1 LAHFGALIPERAVP
15 LDQALFDRL
24 AAVVGPS
31 ACIADV
37 SAMAPYLHEERGLY
51 HGKAA
56 LVVRPSSTAEVAEV
70 VKACAA
76 AGMPIVPQGG
86 NTGLCG
92 GASPHEDASEVIL
105 SLGRMN
111 KIRAFDPVNFTMTVE
126 AGCILADIQARAAA
140 QNCLFPL
147 SLAAEG
153 SCQIGGNLATNA
165 GGINV
170 LRYGNTRE
178 LALGLE
184 VVLPDGRIW
193 NGLRALGKDNTG
205 YALRQLF
212 IGAEGTLGIITAAVL
227 KLFPRPAETATA
239 LCALTGVDAVSVLLN
254 RARALS
260 GDAVTAF
267 ELIPRIGLE
276 MCAKHIAGCS
286 DPFDAAHPWY
296 VLIEFST
303 SRPDADIRATFERL
317 LETAFE
323 EGVIA
328 DAVVAESL
336 EQAKGLWRLRESL
349 PEAQKHEGGSI
360 KHDVSVPVSLIPTF
374 ITQGMAAIARH
385 FAGARPV
392 PFGHVGDG
400 NVHFNVS
407 QPVGADTAAYLKQW
421 DDMNRLIHDIV
432 VGMGG
437 SISAEHG
444 IGRLKV
450 DEMRHYKDPV
460 ELDLMRR
467 LKQAIDPANLM
478 NPGKVVP

>member
-1 LAHFGALIPERAVP
+1 MP
-15 LDQALFDRL
+15 LDQSLLDRL
-24 AAVVGPS
+24 TEIVGPS
-31 ACIADV
+31 GIIHDLG
-37 SAMAPYLHEERGLY
+37 AMAPYLHEERGLY
-51 HGKAA
+51 TKGKAA
-56 LVVRPSSTAEVAEV
+56 LVVRPATTAELAQIVAT
-70 VKACAA
+70 CAA
-76 AGMPIVPQGG
+76 AKIPVVPQGG

-92 GASPHEDASEVIL
+92 GAAVREDGSEIIV

-111 KIRAFDPVNFTMTVE
+111 KVRAIDPVNFTITVE
-126 AGCILADIQARAAA
+126 AGCILADVQRIAAEK
-140 QNCLFPL
+140 NCLFPL
-147 SLAAEG
+147 SLGAEG

-170 LRYGNTRE
+170 LRYGNARD
-178 LALGLE
+178 LVLGLE

-212 IGAEGTLGIITAAVL
+212 VGAEGTLGIIAAAVL

-239 LCALTGVDAVSVLLN
+239 FCAVSNLDDATKLLN

-276 MCAKHIAGCS
+276 MCMRHVAGVS
-286 DPFDAAHPWY
+286 DPLQAPSPWY

-303 SRPDADIRATFERL
+303 SRPDASVRASFEAL
-317 LETAFE
+317 LETAFGE
-323 EGVIA
+323 EIIT
-328 DAVVAESL
+328 DAVIAESL
-336 EQAKGLWRLRESL
+336 EQRNNLWRIRESL

-360 KHDVSVPVSLIPTF
+360 KHDVAVPVSLVPQF
-374 ITQGMAAIARH
+374 IAQGMELIAKH
-385 FAGARPV
+385 FPGARPV
-392 PFGHVGDG
+392 PFGHLGDG
-400 NVHFNVS
+400 NIHFNIS
-407 QPVGADTAAYLKQW
+407 QPTGADKAAYLAQW
-421 DDMNRLIHDIV
+421 GDMNRVVHDLV
-432 VGMGG
+432 VSMNG

-450 DEMRHYKDPV
+450 DEMKHYKDPV

-467 LKQAIDPANLM
+467 LKHAIDPQNLM
-478 NPGKVVP
+478 NPGKVVN

>member
-1 LAHFGALIPERAVP
+1 MP

-24 AAVVGPS
+24 AAIVGP
-31 ACIADV
+31 AGCISDAA
-37 SAMAPYLHEERGLY
+37 AMAPYLHEERGLY

-56 LVVRPSSTAEVAEV
+56 LVIRPATTAQVAAV
-70 VKACAA
+70 VKACADA
-76 AGMPIVPQGG
+76 KLPIVPQGG

-92 GASPHEDASEVIL
+92 GASPHEDASEIIL
-105 SLGRMN
+105 SLARMN
-111 KIRAFDPVNFTMTVE
+111 NIRAVDAMNFTMTVE
-126 AGCILADIQARAAA
+126 AGCILADIQARAAE

-170 LRYGNTRE
+170 LRYGSARE
-178 LALGLE
+178 LTLGLE

-193 NGLRALGKDNTG
+193 NGLRALSKDNTG

-212 IGAEGTLGIITAAVL
+212 VGAEGTLGIITAAVL
-227 KLFPRPAETATA
+227 KLFPRPQEIATA
-239 LCALTGVDAVSVLLN
+239 FCALQDVNSVSLLLN
-254 RARALS
+254 RARAFS

-267 ELIPRIGLE
+267 ELIPRSGLE
-276 MCAKHIAGCS
+276 MCVKHVAGCS
-286 DPFDAAHPWY
+286 DPFTETHPWY

-303 SRPDADIRATFERL
+303 SRPDAAIRESFDRL
-317 LETAFE
+317 LESAFE
-323 EGVIA
+323 DGIIS
-328 DAVVAESL
+328 DAVVASSL
-336 EQAKGLWRLRESL
+336 EQAKSLWRLRETL

-360 KHDVSVPVSLIPTF
+360 KHDVSVPVSLVPDF
-374 ITQGMAAIARH
+374 IAQGMAAIATH
-385 FAGARPV
+385 FPGARCV

-407 QPVGADTAAYLKQW
+407 QPIGADTPAYLARW
-421 DDMNRLIHDIV
+421 SDMNRVIHDLV
-432 VGMGG
+432 VSMGG

-450 DEMRHYKDPV
+450 EEMRHYKDPV

-467 LKQAIDPANLM
+467 LKQVLDPQGLL

>member
-1 LAHFGALIPERAVP
+1 MP

-24 AAVVGPS
+24 AAIVGTN
-31 ACIADV
+31 ACISDAA
-37 SAMAPYLHEERGLY
+37 AMAPYLHEERGLY

-56 LVVRPSSTAEVAEV
+56 LVVRPGSTAEVAKLV
-70 VKACAA
+70 RACVA
-76 AGMPIVPQGG
+76 AGIPIIPQGG

-92 GASPHEDASEVIL
+92 GAAAGEDASEVIL
-105 SLGRMN
+105 NLGRMN
-111 KIRAFDPVNFTMTVE
+111 KVRNFDPTNFTMTVE
-126 AGCILADIQARAAA
+126 AGCILADIQAKAAA
-140 QNCLFPL
+140 EDCLFPL

-170 LRYGNTRE
+170 LRYGNARD
-178 LALGLE
+178 LVLGLE

-212 IGAEGTLGIITAAVL
+212 VGAEGTLGIITAAVL
-227 KLFPRPAETATA
+227 KLYPRPKETATA
-239 LCALTGVDAVSVLLN
+239 LCALTDIEAVTKLLN
-254 RARALS
+254 RARAIS

-267 ELIPRIGLE
+267 ELLPRIGIE
-276 MCAKHIAGCS
+276 MCVKHIAGCT
-286 DPFDAAHPWY
+286 DPLSEPHPWY
-296 VLIEFST
+296 ALIEFST
-303 SRPDADIRATFERL
+303 SRPDSGLRATFDKL

-323 EGVIA
+323 EGIIA
-328 DAVVAESL
+328 DAVIAESL
-336 EQAKGLWRLRESL
+336 EQAKNLWRLRESL

-360 KHDVSVPVSLIPTF
+360 KHDIAVPVSLVPEF
-374 ITQGMAAIARH
+374 LHRAMALITAN
-385 FAGARPV
+385 FPGARCV

-407 QPVGADTAAYLKQW
+407 QPLGADKAAYLAQW
-421 DDMNRLIHDIV
+421 GEMNRLVHDLV
-432 VGMGG
+432 VSMNG

-450 DEMRHYKDPV
+450 EEMEHYKDPV
-460 ELDLMRR
+460 ELDLIRR
-467 LKQAIDPANLM
+467 IKHTFDPAYLL
-478 NPGKVVP
+478 NPGKVVAVPLKK

>member
-1 LAHFGALIPERAVP
+1 VP
-15 LDQALFDRL
+15 LDQSLLDRL
-24 AAVVGPS
+24 TEIVGPS
-31 ACIADV
+31 AIIHDPG
-37 SAMAPYLHEERGLY
+37 AMAPYLHEERGLY
-51 HGKAA
+51 TKGKAA
-56 LVVRPSSTAEVAEV
+56 LVVRPGTTAELAEV
-70 VKACAA
+70 VATCAA
-76 AGMPIVPQGG
+76 AKIPIVPQGG

-92 GASPHEDASEVIL
+92 GAAPHEDGSEIIV

-111 KIRAFDPVNFTMTVE
+111 KVRAIDPVNFTITVE
-126 AGCILADIQARAAA
+126 AGCILADVQRVAAE

-147 SLAAEG
+147 SLGAEG

-170 LRYGNTRE
+170 LRYGNARD
-178 LALGLE
+178 LVLGLE

-212 IGAEGTLGIITAAVL
+212 VGAEGTLGIIAAAVL

-239 LCALTGVDAVSVLLN
+239 FCAVSNLEDATKLLN

-276 MCAKHIAGCS
+276 MCMRHIAGVT
-286 DPFDAAHPWY
+286 DPLQAPSPWY

-303 SRPDADIRATFERL
+303 SRPDASVRGSFEAL
-317 LETAFE
+317 LETAFGE
-323 EGVIA
+323 EILT
-328 DAVVAESL
+328 DAVIAESL
-336 EQAKGLWRLRESL
+336 EQRNNLWRIRESL

-360 KHDVSVPVSLIPTF
+360 KHDVAVPVSLVPSF
-374 ITQGMAAIARH
+374 IARGMELIAAH
-385 FAGARPV
+385 FPGARPV
-392 PFGHVGDG
+392 PFGHLGDG
-400 NVHFNVS
+400 NIHFNIS
-407 QPVGADTAAYLKQW
+407 QPPGAEKAAYLAQW
-421 DDMNRLIHDIV
+421 TEMNRLVHDLV
-432 VGMGG
+432 VSMNG

-450 DEMRHYKDPV
+450 EEMKHYKDPV

-467 LKQAIDPANLM
+467 LKHALDPQNLM
-478 NPGKVVP
+478 NPGKVVD